1 MKVNGGWWDKI
12 VIKLKCCEQ
21 LGSQVV
27 EIKIYLYNFC
37 FGVESLNYDSMIFLK
52 LKLGKVVNGCFKVF
66 IQGIIIKKF
75 MENFFIKKN
84 CFNKIYLLFFI
95 FLIKNIKIFLK

>member
-21 LGSQVV
+21 LGSQVI
-27 EIKIYLYNFC
+27 EIKIYLHNFC
-37 FGVESLNYDSMIFLK
+37 FGVESLNYDGMIFLK

-75 MENFFIKKN
+75 MEKFFIKK
-84 CFNKIYLLFFI
+84 IV
-95 FLIKNIKIFLK
+95 LIKFIYYFLYFL

>member
-37 FGVESLNYDSMIFLK
+37 FGVESLNYDGMIFLK

-75 MENFFIKKN
+75 MEKFSIKK
-84 CFNKIYLLFFI
+84 IV
-95 FLIKNIKIFLK
+95 LIKFIYYFLYFL

>member
-1 MKVNGGWWDKI
+1 MKVNGCWWDKI
-12 VIKLKCCEQ
+12 VIKLKCYGQ

-75 MENFFIKKN
+75 MEKFFIKK
-84 CFNKIYLLFFI
+84 IV
-95 FLIKNIKIFLK
+95 LIKFIYYFLYFL

>member
-52 LKLGKVVNGCFKVF
+52 YFQKNNNNNN
-66 IQGIIIKKF
+66 
-75 MENFFIKKN
+75 NFS
-84 CFNKIYLLFFI
+84 
-95 FLIKNIKIFLK
+95 

>member
-75 MENFFIKKN
+75 MEKFFIKK
-84 CFNKIYLLFFI
+84 IV
-95 FLIKNIKIFLK
+95 LIKFIYYFLYFL

>member
-75 MENFFIKKN
+75 MEKFFIKKIVLIR
-84 CFNKIYLLFFI
+84 FIYY
-95 FLIKNIKIFLK
+95 FLYFL